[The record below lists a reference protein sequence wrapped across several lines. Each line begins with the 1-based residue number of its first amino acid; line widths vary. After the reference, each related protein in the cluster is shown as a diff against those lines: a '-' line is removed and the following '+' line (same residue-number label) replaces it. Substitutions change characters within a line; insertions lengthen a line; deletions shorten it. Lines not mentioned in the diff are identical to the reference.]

1 MPVAEPSPDS
11 NFTSMLA
18 PSDFVSATDHPG
30 DGDTDSMSI
39 DVSVYFTSTVPP

>member
-11 NFTSMLA
+11 NFTSMLVA
-18 PSDFVSATDHPG
+18 VGLRVCDRPPG